1 MVVGISGPLHRAVQ
15 LHELVSGRYLS
26 GDHVIHVSIFAAK
39 SRYATRERIPQR
51 DNNGSLLPWSIVEPL
66 KAERSVIDA
75 AEALARSLGD
85 NDNHTVAAAVMDVD
99 GRIHQAVNVY
109 HFTGGPCAELVALG
123 VAAAAGAKQLLTIA
137 AAGDRGRGLIPPCG
151 RCRQVLLDHH
161 PDILVA
167 VPAEKGP
174 AVRPVRK
181 LLPDTYFYPDAQGR
195 RILRFNKRYYD
206 AVISGEKTTT
216 TRWDEPVETGQT
228 TFVFEDHPEFAHVT
242 GEITSVAQTK
252 LQDLDAEQARGLK
265 AHYPLMPEDAELLRV
280 SFRVHAIR

>member
-1 MVVGISGPLHRAVQ
+1 
-15 LHELVSGRYLS
+15 
-26 GDHVIHVSIFAAK
+26 
-39 SRYATRERIPQR
+39 
-51 DNNGSLLPWSIVEPL
+51 VEPL
-66 KAERSVIDA
+66 RADRRVIDA

-99 GRIHQAVNVY
+99 GRIYQAVNVY

-195 RILRFNKRYYD
+195 RIFRFNKRYHD

-216 TRWDEPVETGQT
+216 IRWDEPVEAGTA
-228 TFVFEDHPEFAHVT
+228 TFVFEDHPEFAHVE
-242 GEITSVAQTK
+242 GEIIAVGQTRLK
-252 LQDLDAEQARGLK
+252 DLDAEHARGLK
-265 AHYPLMPEDAELLRV
+265 AHYPSMPDDAELSRV
-280 SFRVHAIR
+280 SFRVLGVR

>member
-1 MVVGISGPLHRAVQ
+1 M
-15 LHELVSGRYLS
+15 
-26 GDHVIHVSIFAAK
+26 
-39 SRYATRERIPQR
+39 
-51 DNNGSLLPWSIVEPL
+51 EPL
-66 KAERSVIDA
+66 RAERRVIDA

-85 NDNHTVAAAVMDVD
+85 NDNHTVAAAAMDVD

-151 RCRQVLLDHH
+151 RCRQVLLEHH

-181 LLPDTYFYPDAQGR
+181 LLLDTYFYPDAQGR
-195 RILRFNKRYYD
+195 RIFRFNKRYHD

-216 TRWDEPVETGQT
+216 IRWDESVEAGPA
-228 TFVFEDHPEFAHVT
+228 TFVFEDHPEFAHVE
-242 GEITSVAQTK
+242 GEIISVGQTR
-252 LQDLDAEQARGLK
+252 LQDLDAERARGLK
-265 AHYPLMPEDAELLRV
+265 AHYPSMPDDAELSRV
-280 SFRVHAIR
+280 SFRVHGVR